1 MTEESKIIS
10 KDFEFGSISG
20 CVGQKINAFKKP
32 GINEDGVM
40 VIYSKSFI
48 LSLVIDAHFSRD
60 ITEIMLDQFER
71 KTRTELGDSGLPDD
85 QDFLKWCLNYSEEV
99 ITSLTETRTKGEASF
114 IIFAVDLDIKQLHYF
129 SVGDVMLFVDNP
141 KRYWET
147 SFQLGQRQ
155 YFEYI
160 NATGISGHHSGSIDV
175 NSDMRIICTTD
186 GLIDKPSIS
195 MEDVKIIF
203 SQLDNSASKKAGDL
217 AKYALENDEEDDN
230 IAIVL
235 IDKLVFTA

>member
-1 MTEESKIIS
+1 
-10 KDFEFGSISG
+10 
-20 CVGQKINAFKKP
+20 
-32 GINEDGVM
+32 
-40 VIYSKSFI
+40 
-48 LSLVIDAHFSRD
+48 
-60 ITEIMLDQFER
+60 ER
-71 KTRTELGDSGLPDD
+71 KANNQLSDNKFSDD
-85 QDFLKWCLNYSEEV
+85 LDFLKWCLNYSAEV
-99 ITSLTETRTKGEASF
+99 TVSLKETMARGEASF
-114 IIFAVDLDIKQLHYF
+114 IIFAVDLNIKQLHYF

-160 NATGISGHHSGSIDV
+160 SATGISGHHSGSIDI
-175 NSDMRIICTTD
+175 NSDMRFICTTD

-195 MEDVKIIF
+195 MEDVKVIF
-203 SQLDNSASKKAGDL
+203 LQLDNSANKKASDL

-235 IDKLVFTA
+235 IDNLVFTV